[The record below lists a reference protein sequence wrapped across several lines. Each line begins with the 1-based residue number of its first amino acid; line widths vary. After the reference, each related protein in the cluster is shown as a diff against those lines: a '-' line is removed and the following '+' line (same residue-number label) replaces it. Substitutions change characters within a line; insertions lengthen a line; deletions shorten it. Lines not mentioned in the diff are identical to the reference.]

1 MRGAGERSYHLDNFK
16 CLCRGKK
23 ACGLNQCK
31 VGAISIFK
39 LTVQLIFFEGLVD
52 VVEKP

>member
-1 MRGAGERSYHLDNFK
+1 MRGARDLIIWIISNVYVE
-16 CLCRGKK
+16 GKK

-52 VVEKP
+52 VVGKP